1 MGNRHSEYKK
11 RIRKAR
17 RVFITQT
24 VIFSLLFALGVT
36 ALVLWND
43 ELRIFIS
50 SAALTLLSA
59 LRLIFIVKS
68 RTVRIFSKE
77 IIGTVVEIKESPR
90 ILDNR
95 LVGSYGSF
103 SEIRPYERDRCEVIV
118 GTLFIEQKD
127 GNIFT
132 VDGLNE
138 DQTAF
143 FAKGDEVVIFAGA
156 KFPLVTN
163 EPPSR
168 EKWLCPI
175 CGSVSPDGVDCPVC
189 GLEFS

>member
-1 MGNRHSEYKK
+1 MKRRYSEYKK
-11 RIRKAR
+11 RIQKAR
-17 RVFITQT
+17 RIFIVQA
-24 VIFSLLFALGVT
+24 VLFSLLLTLGVI

-50 SAALTLLSA
+50 AAALTVLSA
-59 LRLIFIVKS
+59 LRLIFIVKNK
-68 RTVRIFSKE
+68 TVRIFSKE
-77 IIGTVVEIKESPR
+77 ITGTVIEIKETPR
-90 ILDNR
+90 ILDSK
-95 LVGSYGSF
+95 LVGSFGSF
-103 SEIRPYERDRCEVIV
+103 SEIRPYEQDRSEVIV
-118 GTLFIEQKD
+118 GTLFIERKD
-127 GNIFT
+127 GSIFT
-132 VDGLNE
+132 VDELNE

-143 FAKGDEVVIFAGA
+143 FEKGDEVVIFSGA

-175 CGSVSPDGVDCPVC
+175 CGSVPPDGVDCPVC

>member
-1 MGNRHSEYKK
+1 MENRHSEYKK

-17 RVFITQT
+17 RTFITQT
-24 VIFSLLFALGVT
+24 VIFSLLLALGVT

-50 SAALTLLSA
+50 AAGLTLLSA
-59 LRLIFIVKS
+59 LRLIFIIKS

-77 IIGTVVEIKESPR
+77 ITGTVVEIKETPR
-90 ILDNR
+90 ILDKK
-95 LVGSYGSF
+95 LVGSFGSF
-103 SEIRPYERDRCEVIV
+103 SDIRPYEQDRCEVVV
-118 GTLFIEQKD
+118 GTLFIERKD
-127 GNIFT
+127 GSIFT
-132 VDGLNE
+132 VDELNE

-168 EKWLCPI
+168 EKWLCPV